1 LTVLG
6 AFLGSAGI
14 LPRILPLFSRGQLM
28 PIIDHVYPLEQADQ
42 AHEQLER
49 ADVMGKIVLEV

>member
-1 LTVLG
+1 
-6 AFLGSAGI
+6 
-14 LPRILPLFSRGQLM
+14 M